1 MTGLLVGL
9 LVGAAVLLVS
19 GRSRVSIAL
28 AGNGFRGATRP
39 PAVGL
44 AVACDDRVEPA
55 PALLLDLCA
64 AALSAGAPP
73 ARALQ
78 VAGRAAGG
86 ELGARCDLVG
96 ATLLLGA
103 DHDSAWSGAPAALDP
118 VRRGL
123 QLVSDAGVPGADLLR
138 GAAAA
143 ERARD
148 RLRAEARA
156 QALGV
161 RMVLPLG
168 LCALPAFAAWGVVP
182 VVLAL
187 AGQLL

>member
-1 MTGLLVGL
+1 MNACVVAL
-9 LVGAAVLLVS
+9 LVGAAVLLSSRPWCRPVDRS
-19 GRSRVSIAL
+19 PAMAGSPSTGRSSSSRH
-28 AGNGFRGATRP
+28 P
-39 PAVGL
+39 
-44 AVACDDRVEPA
+44 DDRPEPD

-64 AALSAGAPP
+64 AALSAGTPP
-73 ARALQ
+73 ALALQ
-78 VAGRAAGG
+78 VAGQSAGG
-86 ELGARCDLVG
+86 ELGRRCDLVG
-96 ATLLLGA
+96 ATLMLGA
-103 DHDSAWSGAPAALDP
+103 DHESAWAGAPAELDS

-123 QLVSDAGVPGADLLR
+123 QLVHAAGVPGADLLR

-143 ERARD
+143 ERARE
-148 RLRAEARA
+148 RLRAEALAR
-156 QALGV
+156 ALGV

>member
-1 MTGLLVGL
+1 MTACVVGL
-9 LVGAAVLLVS
+9 LVGVAVLLA
-19 GRSRVSIAL
+19 GRSRRLPSALSRSGGGGPFSRISRGTEVAVS
-28 AGNGFRGATRP
+28 
-39 PAVGL
+39 
-44 AVACDDRVEPA
+44 EPD

-64 AALSAGAPP
+64 AALSAGTPP
-73 ARALQ
+73 AVALQ
-78 VAGRAAGG
+78 VAGQAAGG
-86 ELGARCDLVG
+86 ELGRRCDLVG

-103 DHDSAWSGAPAALDP
+103 SHESAWAGAPPELDT

-123 QLVSDAGVPGADLLR
+123 GLVSSAGVPGADLMR
-138 GAAAA
+138 GAAVA
-143 ERARD
+143 ERARE
-148 RLRAEARA
+148 RLRAEAAA

-187 AGQLL
+187 AGELL